1 LDKSGFI
8 IFKRIINFRIP
19 KKREKEMTFTTVFL
33 VAIIALIIAKTRDIV
48 LRNNLDA
55 KKEKRL
61 IIANILFILFLVTNA
76 TLPYPD
82 SLYWFIGL
90 GIVISTAILSYD
102 VIKKEF
108 KRFMAL
114 ETKDKLQNILFY
126 SLLVVVTN
134 IYL

>member
-1 LDKSGFI
+1 
-8 IFKRIINFRIP
+8 
-19 KKREKEMTFTTVFL
+19 MTFTTVFL
-33 VAIIALIIAKTRDIV
+33 ATIIALIIAKTRDIV

-61 IIANILFILFLVTNA
+61 FIASILLILFLVTNA
-76 TLPYPD
+76 TLPYPE

-90 GIVISTAILSYD
+90 GIVSAVSILSYS
-102 VIKKEF
+102 VLKKEI

-114 ETKDKLQNILFY
+114 KTKEKVQNILFY
-126 SLLVVVTN
+126 SLLVVITN

>member
-1 LDKSGFI
+1 
-8 IFKRIINFRIP
+8 
-19 KKREKEMTFTTVFL
+19 MTFTTVFL

-61 IIANILFILFLVTNA
+61 IIASILFILFLVTNA

-90 GIVISTAILSYD
+90 GIVFSTAILSYD